1 MSRTGVSAVARLD
14 LAEVLRSRWLTFTL
28 SIYVAVAAVFVLVG
42 LREST
47 VMGFTGTGRVLLS
60 FCHALV
66 LVLPL
71 LALSASGQVVNQARA
86 SGALELLLSQPIRR
100 SEYFTAISLVRW
112 ASLALPLVLTLG
124 GVSLLANLAFGH
136 DVPWGFVGR
145 AVAASC
151 SLLVAFVGIGLLIST
166 AVANQAKAVM
176 LALATWIA
184 SVALLDFALVGLLLQ
199 WNLPPRAVFV
209 LAGVNPVEAA
219 RLALLSSVDPEL
231 AVLGPVGFY
240 LANRLGSAA
249 LFAFGIAWP
258 ALLGIGCWAL
268 AVWLFR
274 RGDVV

>member
-1 MSRTGVSAVARLD
+1 MTRTGVSAVARLD